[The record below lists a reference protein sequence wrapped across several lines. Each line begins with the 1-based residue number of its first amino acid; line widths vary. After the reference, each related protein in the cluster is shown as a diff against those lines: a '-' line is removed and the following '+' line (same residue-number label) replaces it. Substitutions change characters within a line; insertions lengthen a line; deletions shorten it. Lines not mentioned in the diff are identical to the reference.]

1 MFVLTNHYSA
11 MKIIPYILSILLLS
25 ACVHTIEEPA
35 PTTPTGGGNNGGG
48 GGGQTDCDPNLVYFT
63 NTIQPLLQS
72 RCAQPECHDQA
83 SQQDGVGMFDYN
95 AIMQQVAAGN
105 PGGSDLW
112 EAITEDDPDKIMPP
126 AGEAPL
132 TAAEINLITTWI
144 QQGAQNNSCT
154 SDCDPAAFTFGSTI
168 QPMIQTHCQ
177 GCHSGNN
184 PSAGLS
190 LTNYNQIQTIALNGS
205 LIHSINATGGFTLMP
220 YQSNAL
226 NDCKKQQLQAWVD
239 AGAPNN

>member
-1 MFVLTNHYSA
+1 MI
-11 MKIIPYILSILLLS
+11 KCLSILIAFLVIHFEVSSQNLQVKQGS
-25 ACVHTIEEPA
+25 ISFESNAELEVIKASSNKLKGLFNAATKNFAFTIEI
-35 PTTPTGGGNNGGG
+35 
-48 GGGQTDCDPNLVYFT
+48 V
-63 NTIQPLLQS
+63 S
-72 RCAQPECHDQA
+72 
-83 SQQDGVGMFDYN
+83 
-95 AIMQQVAAGN
+95 
-105 PGGSDLW
+105 
-112 EAITEDDPDKIMPP
+112 
-126 AGEAPL
+126 
-132 TAAEINLITTWI
+132 AEINLITTWI

-154 SDCDPAAFTFGSTI
+154 SDCDPAAFTFATTI

-205 LIHSINATGGFTLMP
+205 LIDSINATGGFTLMP

-226 NDCKKQQLQAWVD
+226 SDCKKQQLQAWVD